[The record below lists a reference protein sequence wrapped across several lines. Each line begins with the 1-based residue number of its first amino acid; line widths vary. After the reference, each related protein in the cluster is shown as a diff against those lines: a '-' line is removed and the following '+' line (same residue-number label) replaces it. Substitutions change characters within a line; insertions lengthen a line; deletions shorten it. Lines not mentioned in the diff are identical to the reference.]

1 MGIFDDDDDADWLA
15 EGIDFLDPGAGR
27 AALADRLEAVRRS
40 LTGWAGQTLATRR
53 PELPPHRG
61 IKGIRILEADFD
73 ATTRQLVLALRHD
86 DAEGL
91 RRHAQ
96 WYRQVVRARPNGE
109 AAIDAG
115 STVLIEALL
124 RFLGGRD
131 GAVAARLLTEALGV
145 TPPAALAQL
154 LAD

>member
-1 MGIFDDDDDADWLA
+1 MGIFDGDDADWLA
-15 EGIDFLDPGAGR
+15 DDADFLDPGAGR
-27 AALADRLEAVRRS
+27 AALADRLEVVRRA
-40 LTGWAGQTLATRR
+40 LTGWAGQTLATRQ

-61 IKGIRILEADFD
+61 IKGVRILEADLD

-109 AAIDAG
+109 AAIDSG
-115 STVLIEALL
+115 TIVLIEALL
-124 RFLGGRD
+124 RFLGARD
-131 GAVAARLLTEALGV
+131 GAVAARFLTEAQGIS
-145 TPPAALAQL
+145 PPAALAQFL
-154 LAD
+154 EG

>member
-1 MGIFDDDDDADWLA
+1 MGIFDDDTDWLA
-15 EGIDFLDPGAGR
+15 GEADFLDPGAGR
-27 AALADRLEAVRRS
+27 AGLADRLEAVRRA
-40 LTGWAGQTLATRR
+40 LTGWAGQTLATRQ

-61 IKGIRILEADFD
+61 VKGVRILEADID

-109 AAIDAG
+109 AALESGTI
-115 STVLIEALL
+115 VLIEALL
-124 RFLGGRD
+124 RFLGARD
-131 GAVAARLLTEALGV
+131 GAVAARILTEASGV
-145 TPPAALAQL
+145 TPPTALAQL
-154 LAD
+154 LAG